1 MMRILVTGGSGEIG
15 EAVCRELA
23 RSGHRVAVH
32 FFRSG
37 DRAKKIASEIG
48 GLAYQADLADRQQSF
63 RMVGE
68 IVRRWKGIEGVVNVA
83 GFPITPRTKDYWNAP
98 FEKVT
103 DEMYRN
109 AFAVDTLGTI
119 HCIQAVL
126 PHLRKARYGKIVNFV
141 STPALTGHDKGFAF
155 TAAKGAVLSLTKSL
169 AIEMA
174 RYKICVNAVAPCTI
188 ATGWFYL
195 YPKRL
200 QKKIARETPL
210 GRVGTPK
217 DVAPLVR
224 FLVSR
229 ESDWLTGKVYV
240 VDGGEVK
247 L

>member
-1 MMRILVTGGSGEIG
+1 MRFLVTGGSGEIG
-15 EAVCRELA
+15 EEVCRELA
-23 RSGHRVAVH
+23 RSGHKVAVH
-32 FFRSG
+32 YFHSG
-37 DRAKKIASEIG
+37 DRARKIASEIG
-48 GLAYQADLADRQQSF
+48 GLAVRADLSKRQQAF
-63 RMVGE
+63 RMVNE
-68 IVRRWKGIEGVVNVA
+68 IMRRWKGIEGVINVA
-83 GFPITPRTKDYWNAP
+83 GFPITAKTRHYWQAP

-103 DEMYRN
+103 EEMYRD
-109 AFAVDTLGTI
+109 AFEVDTLGTV

-126 PHLRKARYGKIVNFV
+126 PHLKKARYGKIVNFV
-141 STPALTGHDKGFAF
+141 STPALTGHDKGYAF

-169 AIEMA
+169 AIELA
-174 RYKICVNAVAPCTI
+174 RHKICVNAVAPCTI

-195 YPKRL
+195 YPKSL

-224 FLVSR
+224 FLASR